1 MQPATIKLF
10 LTDGEPTGIRTAEI
24 SNWTGKA
31 IAGPRSR
38 LDEIRQRDE
47 LVSPGVYFLTGVDAE
62 TDRPW

>member
-10 LTDGEPTGIRTAEI
+10 LTDAEPAGIRTVEI

-31 IAGPRSR
+31 IAGPHSR

-47 LVSPGVYFLTGVDAE
+47 LVSPWPPFLYPII
-62 TDRPW
+62 TDFK